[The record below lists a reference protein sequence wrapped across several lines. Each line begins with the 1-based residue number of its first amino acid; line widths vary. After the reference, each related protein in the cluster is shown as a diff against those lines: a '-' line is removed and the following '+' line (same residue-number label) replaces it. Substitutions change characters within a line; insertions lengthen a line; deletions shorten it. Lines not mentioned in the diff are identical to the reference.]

1 MIKRD
6 EKGAI
11 KIAVGLTLL
20 FTAAI
25 IVGHHANIFPK
36 PKYGHGV
43 HSWWPSA
50 RFEKPENI

>member
-1 MIKRD
+1 MMKRD

-25 IVGHHANIFPK
+25 TLGHQANIFTK
-36 PKYGHGV
+36 PKFGV
-43 HSWWPSA
+43 GAHSWWPSA
-50 RFEKPENI
+50 RAEKPENV